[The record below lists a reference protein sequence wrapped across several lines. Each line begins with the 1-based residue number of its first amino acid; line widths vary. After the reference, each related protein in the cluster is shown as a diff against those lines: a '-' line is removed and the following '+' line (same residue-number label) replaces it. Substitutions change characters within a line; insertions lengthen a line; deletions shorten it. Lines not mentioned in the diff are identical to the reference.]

1 MHKGL
6 LISAVIIV
14 ISMGVVLI
22 ANLKDEDSNLTQ
34 TSRPVVTEKTEQTA
48 QSVQQNQ
55 NIVVEEETQSDNRIY
70 TDSTYGFTFQYPA
83 RVGEFRV
90 EVSDYSNDSSIK
102 YPTKFIEFYL
112 STNDPQHLSKGYRD
126 YVALHV
132 WVAPVNQFQSLLKYC
147 SDNSDNSDIYLNE
160 CQIIDM
166 TDPAGENSK
175 YVFRTQGFVSFDS
188 LYSKPNDA
196 LTGEEFEELIQTFT
210 TFDSE

>member
-6 LISAVIIV
+6 LISAVIIL
-14 ISMGVVLI
+14 IIMGIVLTI
-22 ANLKDEDSNLTQ
+22 NLKGEDSKLKQ
-34 TSRPVVTEKTEQTA
+34 TSRPVAEQTEQTV
-48 QSVQQNQ
+48 QPTQQNQ
-55 NIVVEEETQSDNRIY
+55 DIAVEEETQTDNRIY
-70 TDSTYGFTFQYPA
+70 TDSTFGFTFQYPA